1 MNYKV
6 TQVFVPTAVTTSGAH
21 TALAT
26 QALGF
31 YNSALTTNLGAS
43 PSASEGMIVL
53 QSGQSKFGTFKS
65 GVIKK
70 ANITALRKT
79 VADSTVKQQITYLGF
94 DEVNDGK
101 VPSFSCGEE
110 YVVTL
115 KIQEYW
121 TKGVFQPMIQESVRV
136 NTTLC
141 SECGGGC
148 DSLNCYPFMQEIVDK
163 INKNPLLS
171 KYVTASHV
179 FKGSAPTYKYTLT
192 MQDPGTSVG
201 GVATV
206 KLDTTAAT
214 GFTDGSYTAITQTS
228 TSGSGTSA
236 TFNFTVA
243 GGVLT
248 AVAVNAAGSGYTIGE
263 VITFAGTKITGGT
276 TPADDFTITVLSTTG
291 AEGVLLDALKTYYPA
306 ATYGAITVT
315 ADTDGDP
322 DTNST
327 GNIMFEIASPLVDIK
342 LMPVYKGVS
351 WEKVQVSAGSVTTCG
366 VKITGNTLDEF
377 GNACVPDAVP
387 YVFNAVRF
395 KVAVH
400 PAPFTSQDFDLEDA
414 QSPWSITTTQD
425 VQFAIGDGKALAEF
439 ERNHFT
445 YNLPNVMEA
454 RYYWNPIYNEDV
466 KFYVDKTKTYN
477 MYELNYIEASS
488 IGYEK
493 KTENEHSLVVLI
505 DSTNSAAISAFETA
519 VLAFTGFASFS

>member
-6 TQVFVPTAVTTSGAH
+6 TQVFVPTSVNASSAH
-21 TALAT
+21 SALAT

-31 YNSALTTNLGAS
+31 YNSALTTNLGTLGS
-43 PSASEGMIVL
+43 PYVATEGMIVL

-70 ANITALRKT
+70 SNITALRKT

-101 VPSFSCGEE
+101 VPTFSCGEE

-121 TKGVFQPMIQESVRV
+121 TKGVYQPMIQESVRV

-148 DSLNCYPFMQEIVDK
+148 DSLNCYSFMQEIVTK
-163 INKNPLLS
+163 VNANPLLS

-179 FKGSAPTYKYTLT
+179 FKGSAPTYKYILT
-192 MQDPGTSVG
+192 IQDPGTSVG
-201 GVATV
+201 GVKTITH
-206 KLDTTAAT
+206 TTSAAGVTAGTYT
-214 GFTDGSYTAITQTS
+214 GVAVTGGTGS
-228 TSGSGTSA
+228 SA
-236 TFNFTVA
+236 TFNVVVGGGGTV
-243 GGVLT
+243 T
-248 AVAVNAAGSGYTIGE
+248 SVALNAAGSGYTIGDTLT
-263 VITFAGTKITGGT
+263 IAGTAMTGGT
-276 TPADDFTITVLSTTG
+276 SPLDDIVVTVVSTTG
-291 AEGVLLDALKTYYPA
+291 AEGLLLDDLKAYYPS
-306 ATYGAITVT
+306 ATYGAITIT

-327 GNIMFEIASPLVDIK
+327 GNIMFEIVSPLVDIK
-342 LMPVYKGVS
+342 QMPVYKGLA
-351 WEKVQVSAGSVTTCG
+351 WEKVQVTAGSVTTCG
-366 VKITGNTLDEF
+366 VKLVGNTLDEF

-414 QSPWSITTTQD
+414 LSPWSITTTQEI
-425 VQFAIGDGKALAEF
+425 QYAIGDGKALAEF

-505 DSTNSAAISAFETA
+505 DSTNSGAISAFETA
-519 VLAFTGFASFS
+519 VQAFSGLTL

>member
-6 TQVFVPTAVTTSGAH
+6 TQVFVPTSIDASSAH
-21 TALAT
+21 NALAT
-26 QALGF
+26 QAIGF

-53 QSGQSKFGTFKS
+53 QSGQPKFGTFKS

-79 VADSTVKQQITYLGF
+79 TADSTVKQQITYLGF
-94 DEVNDGK
+94 DEVNDGL
-101 VPSFSCGEE
+101 VPSFSCDEE

-121 TKGVFQPMIQESVRV
+121 IKGIFQPMLQESVRV
-136 NTTLC
+136 KTTLC
-141 SECGGGC
+141 TECGGGC

-163 INKNPLLS
+163 INANPLLS

-179 FKGSAPTYKYTLT
+179 YKGSAPTYKYTLT
-192 MQDPGTSVG
+192 IQDPGTSVG
-201 GVATV
+201 GVATF
-206 KLDTTAAT
+206 TSTGSGTGTA
-214 GFTDGSYTAITQTS
+214 SYTNIAST
-228 TSGSGTSA
+228 TSGSGTGAKFNVTVSA
-236 TFNFTVA
+236 GVYTSITVHTV
-243 GGVLT
+243 GSNYNIGDTVTISGSNLG
-248 AVAVNAAGSGYTIGE
+248 GSGAND
-263 VITFAGTKITGGT
+263 ITLTL
-276 TPADDFTITVLSTTG
+276 VSTTG
-291 AEGVLLDALKTYYPA
+291 AEGVLLDALKAYYPA
-306 ATYGAITVT
+306 ATYGAITIT
-315 ADTDGDP
+315 ADTDGDH

-342 LMPVYKGVS
+342 KMPVYKGIS
-351 WEKVQVSAGSVTTCG
+351 WQKVQATAGSVTSCG
-366 VKITGNTLDEF
+366 VKLVGNTLDEF

-400 PAPFTSQDFDLEDA
+400 KAPFTSQDFDLEDA
-414 QSPWSITTTQD
+414 ASPWSIKNTQD
-425 VQFAIGDGKALAEF
+425 VQFAIGDGKAMAEF
-439 ERNHFT
+439 ERNHFR

-477 MYELNYIEASS
+477 MYELNYIEASNV
-488 IGYEK
+488 GYEK

-505 DSTNSAAISAFETA
+505 DSTASAAISAFETA
-519 VLAFTGFASFS
+519 IQAFTGLTL

>member
-1 MNYKV
+1 
-6 TQVFVPTAVTTSGAH
+6 
-21 TALAT
+21 
-26 QALGF
+26 
-31 YNSALTTNLGAS
+31 
-43 PSASEGMIVL
+43 VL
-53 QSGQSKFGTFKS
+53 FRSGTFKS

-70 ANITALRKT
+70 SNITALRKT

-101 VPSFSCGEE
+101 VPTFSCGEE

-121 TKGVFQPMIQESVRV
+121 TKGVYQPMIQESVRV

-148 DSLNCYPFMQEIVDK
+148 DSLNCYSFMQEIVTK
-163 INKNPLLS
+163 VNANPLLS

-179 FKGSAPTYKYTLT
+179 FKGSAPTYKYILT
-192 MQDPGTSVG
+192 IQDPGTSVG

-276 TPADDFTITVLSTTG
+276 TPPDDFTITVLSTTG
-291 AEGVLLDALKTYYPA
+291 AEGVLLDALKAYYPA

-342 LMPVYKGVS
+342 QMPVYKGLA
-351 WEKVQVSAGSVTTCG
+351 WEKVQVTAGSVTTCG
-366 VKITGNTLDEF
+366 VKLVGNTLDEF

-414 QSPWSITTTQD
+414 LSPWSITTTQEI
-425 VQFAIGDGKALAEF
+425 QYAIGDGKALAEF

-505 DSTNSAAISAFETA
+505 DSTNSGAISAFETA
-519 VLAFTGFASFS
+519 VQAFSGLTL

>member
-43 PSASEGMIVL
+43 PTASECMIVL
-53 QSGQSKFGTFKS
+53 QSGQPKFGTFKS

-70 ANITALRKT
+70 ANITSLRKT

-121 TKGVFQPMIQESVRV
+121 TKGVYQPMIQESVRV

-192 MQDPGTSVG
+192 LPDPGNS
-201 GVATV
+201 
-206 KLDTTAAT
+206 TAE
-214 GFTDGSYTAITQTS
+214 G
-228 TSGSGTSA
+228 
-236 TFNFTVA
+236 NL
-243 GGVLT
+243 LT
-248 AVAVNAAGSGYTIGE
+248 A
-263 VITFAGTKITGGT
+263 
-276 TPADDFTITVLSTTG
+276 LQ
-291 AEGVLLDALKTYYPA
+291 TYYPSG
-306 ATYGAITVT
+306 TYGTIALT
-315 ADTDGDP
+315 ADTDGDS
-322 DTNST
+322 DSDALN
-327 GNIMFEIASPLVDIK
+327 NVMFEIATPLVDIK
-342 LMPVYKGVS
+342 LMPTYKGLT
-351 WEKVQVSAGSVTTCG
+351 WEKVQVTAGSVTTCG

-414 QSPWSITTTQD
+414 LSPWSITTTQD

-477 MYELNYIEASS
+477 MYELNYIEASNV
-488 IGYEK
+488 GYEK

-505 DSTNSAAISAFETA
+505 DSTASAVISAFETA
-519 VLAFTGFASFS
+519 VLSFAGLVSFP

>member
-6 TQVFVPTAVTTSGAH
+6 TQVFVPTSVDASSAH
-21 TALAT
+21 SALAT

-43 PSASEGMIVL
+43 PSATEGMIVL

-70 ANITALRKT
+70 SNITALRKT
-79 VADSTVKQQITYLGF
+79 TADSTVKQQITYLGF
-94 DEVNDGK
+94 DEVTDTK
-101 VPSFSCGEE
+101 VPSFSCDEE

-121 TKGVFQPMIQESVRV
+121 IKGIFQPMLQESVRV
-136 NTTLC
+136 KTTLC
-141 SECGGGC
+141 TECGGGC

-163 INKNPLLS
+163 INANPLLS

-179 FKGSAPTYKYTLT
+179 YKGSAPTYKYTLT
-192 MQDPGTSVG
+192 LQDPGTSVG

-206 KLDTTAAT
+206 QLDTTSAT
-214 GFTDGSYTAITQTS
+214 GFTNNSYTAITQTS
-228 TSGSGTSA
+228 TSGSGTGAS
-236 TFNFTVA
+236 FNFTVA
-243 GGVLT
+243 GNVIT
-248 AVAVNAAGSGYTIGE
+248 AVSVNAAGSGYVNGE

-276 TPADDFTITVLSTTG
+276 TPADDFTITVVSTTG
-291 AEGVLLDALKTYYPA
+291 PEGVLLDALKTYYPA
-306 ATYGAITVT
+306 ATYGAITYT

-322 DTNST
+322 DAGAT

-342 LMPVYKGVS
+342 KMPVYKGIA
-351 WEKVQVSAGSVTTCG
+351 WQKVQTSAGSVTTCG
-366 VKITGNTLDEF
+366 VKLVGNTLDEF

-395 KVAVH
+395 KVSVH
-400 PAPFTSQDFDLEDA
+400 KAPFTSQDFDLEDA
-414 QSPWSITTTQD
+414 ASPWSIANTQD
-425 VQFAIGDGKALAEF
+425 VQFAIGDGKALAEM

-477 MYELNYIEASS
+477 MYELNYIEASNV
-488 IGYEK
+488 GYEK

-519 VLAFTGFASFS
+519 IQAFTGLTL

>member
-192 MQDPGTSVG
+192 LQDPGSHIG
-201 GVATV
+201 GVKSFTY
-206 KLDTTAAT
+206 TTSAAGLTPGTNTGETAT
-214 GFTDGSYTAITQTS
+214 GGTGS
-228 TSGSGTSA
+228 SA
-236 TFNFTVA
+236 TWTVVANA
-243 GGVLT
+243 GGTVESVTLT
-248 AVAVNAAGSGYTIGE
+248 AAGSGYTIGDTLT
-263 VITFAGTKITGGT
+263 IAGSSLTGGG
-276 TPADDFTITVLSTTG
+276 AGDDITIVVTATTG
-291 AEGVLLDALKTYYPA
+291 GEGVLLDDLKTYYPS
-306 ATYGAITVT
+306 ATYGAITIT
-315 ADTDGDP
+315 SDTDGDH

-327 GNIMFEIASPLVDIK
+327 GNIMFEITSPLIDIK